1 MSNLKATS
9 PGYSVVRLLSLSSRS
24 LSSPHRCQ
32 KTQLE
37 SRFLPCYG
45 VTVVVPWVSADAMG
59 KPVGTWCLLA
69 LLFTACIMPAAA
81 TDATIKGNVF
91 ITDTANFVNVSSIIA
106 GEALVID
113 FLLTDQATNATL
125 GNILGFCVALRSNG
139 PSQCQYTVQLAPG
152 TLQASNTQHTQHTQQ
167 HSRNRLQSKATGVC
181 NHLGSLDLAMRSMN
195 ELEHDI
201 KHMCRWQALSRFLLS
216 QITFPLLLGF

>member
-9 PGYSVVRLLSLSSRS
+9 PGYSAVRLLSLPSRS

-32 KTQLE
+32 KKAQVE

-91 ITDTANFVNVSSIIA
+91 ITDTANFVKVSSIIA

-152 TLQASNTQHTQHTQQ
+152 TVQASNTQHNQQ
-167 HSRNRLQSKATGVC
+167 HSGNRLQSKATGAC

-216 QITFPLLLGF
+216 QITFPSQLGF